1 MADGTERSGQG
12 VATIVETLRQEIISG
27 KLNPDEP
34 LGQEQLATRFGVSRM
49 PVREAIRQLETLGFV
64 TVEPNKSARVA
75 PVSLADFLE
84 IYDMR
89 IAAECLAMKS
99 AIPELTNTRID
110 EAEAIQD
117 QIEDAPV
124 GAFGD
129 LNIQFHMTLYRAS
142 GRHRLLAHVQA
153 LGNAADRYHC
163 MTVAG
168 PEIRRKSDL
177 EHRAL
182 LEHCRQRDSDAAVA
196 MVAQHISEAR
206 DHLSGLIGELERR

>member
-1 MADGTERSGQG
+1 MADGTERNGQG
-12 VATIVETLRQEIISG
+12 VLTIVETLRQDIISG
-27 KLNPDEP
+27 TLNPDEP
-34 LGQEQLATRFGVSRM
+34 LRQEQLAARFGVSRM

-99 AIPELTNTRID
+99 AIPELTDTRINK
-110 EAEAIQD
+110 AEAIQD
-117 QIEDAPV
+117 QIEAAPT

-129 LNIQFHMTLYRAS
+129 LNIRFHMTLYRAS
-142 GRHRLLAHVQA
+142 GRHRLLAHVQT

-163 MTVAG
+163 MAVAG

-182 LEHCRQRDSDAAVA
+182 LEHCRNRDSEAAVA
-196 MVAQHISEAR
+196 LVARHISEAR
-206 DHLSGLIGELERR
+206 DHLSGLIGDLDRG